1 MIYVQNCFFLALSH
15 FTPKI
20 FCPQR
25 CVDEEKRE
33 HGDKVSKLLHWM
45 SNVQKAPNNHGNKVK
60 DSNANTETS
69 QKPQVRLVVTIN

>member
-1 MIYVQNCFFLALSH
+1 M
-15 FTPKI
+15 
-20 FCPQR
+20 
-25 CVDEEKRE
+25 DEEKRE

-69 QKPQVRLVVTIN
+69 QKPQVRSVVSTN